1 MFIKGLL
8 TLPCELK
15 YLNQIRYMCYKSIK
29 RPNAKLI
36 NSTFTKNK
44 LEVLPLSTHLKSKI
58 EFTGPLTIASY
69 MKEVLTNPN
78 SGYYMSK
85 DVFGQQG
92 DFITSPEINQI
103 FGEVSKR
110 DL

>member
-1 MFIKGLL
+1 
-8 TLPCELK
+8 
-15 YLNQIRYMCYKSIK
+15 MCYKSIK
-29 RPNAKLI
+29 RPNHKLI
-36 NSTFTKNK
+36 NSTYTKNK

-85 DVFGQQG
+85 DVFGEKG

-103 FGEVSKR
+103 FGEVGSQK
-110 DL
+110 

>member
-1 MFIKGLL
+1 MFVGRLL
-8 TLPCELK
+8 TLSCELK
-15 YLNQIRYMCYKSIK
+15 YVNQIRYMCYKSIK
-29 RPNAKLI
+29 RPNHEFI
-36 NSTFTKNK
+36 NSTTSTKNK

-58 EFTGPLTIASY
+58 EFTGPLTIAAY

-85 DVFGQQG
+85 DVFGAKG

-103 FGEVSKR
+103 FGEVS
-110 DL
+110 

>member
-1 MFIKGLL
+1 MLIKRLL

-15 YLNQIRYMCYKSIK
+15 HFNQIRYMCYKSIK
-29 RPNAKLI
+29 RPNHKLI
-36 NSTFTKNK
+36 NSTFTKSN

-58 EFTGPLTIASY
+58 EFTGPLTIAAY

-85 DVFGQQG
+85 DVFGEKG

-103 FGEVSKR
+103 FGEVG
-110 DL
+110 L